1 MGAIKISNSYCWF
14 VYVSLQ
20 FCQLYIIY
28 FGTLLSGTYIC
39 IIIIFSDGLT
49 LFHTR
54 MSYFTSWNISFKLC
68 LFRHEYSHSSSLII
82 AAYRTLFLYSFTFSL
97 PFLKLLLIYTCHQYM
112 LQIQQWIV
120 IIITLYNLC
129 LLRKLK
135 DGWKANIH
143 LWTQYYWPPSLQVAL
158 PPYKGELTVIK

>member
-1 MGAIKISNSYCWF
+1 MGAIKISNSYRWF

-20 FCQLYIIY
+20 FCQLYFMY
-28 FGTLLSGTYIC
+28 FGTLSLGAYIF

-54 MSYFTSWNISFKLC
+54 MSYFNSWNISFKLC
-68 LFRHEYSHSSSLII
+68 LVRYEYSHSSSLMI
-82 AAYRTLFLYSFTFSL
+82 AAYRTLVPYSSIFSL

-112 LQIQQWIV
+112 LQIQQWSV
-120 IIITLYNLC
+120 IIIILYNLC
-129 LLRKLK
+129 LLRKLR
-135 DGWKANIH
+135 DEWKANIH
-143 LWTQYYWPPSLQVAL
+143 LWTQYYWPSSLQVAL